1 MGIRS
6 QETAGV
12 DSFIARIR
20 KSFLPD
26 WVSAAIKGEKEKP
39 KPIAYRRESLS
50 LETCFEYG
58 DIWQEHKEPVDVHI
72 CSICQAICEVRKIRS
87 RYEMEG
93 RIVYEPGGFSN
104 EHRCPFTDQEWHE
117 ILAYLHEQRD
127 GENDETRKAEIEIK
141 ISNIYARYRKEIDY
155 YNNNDAKQMLKNI
168 RRTL

>member
-6 QETAGV
+6 QETARV

-20 KSFLPD
+20 RSFLPD
-26 WVSAAIKGEKEKP
+26 WVSAAIKGENDRP
-39 KPIAYRRESLS
+39 KPIAYRREFMSEEIF
-50 LETCFEYG
+50 LECT
-58 DIWQEHKEPVDVHI
+58 DILQDQKAPLEFHI
-72 CSICQAICEVRKIRS
+72 CSICHAICEVREIRAK
-87 RYEMEG
+87 YELEG

-104 EHRCPFTDQEWHE
+104 EHKCPFTDQEWHE
-117 ILAYLHEQRD
+117 ILAHLHEQRD